1 MDITFTK
8 FAAPATRTPE
18 TQRQKTVEEKIK
30 EIETIVLHNQPDKGI
45 YNYHLTTLFK
55 DYIQKVN
62 THLPHYEYNRL
73 VEVIG
78 WLIQHK
84 GLRQNEPLTKITHD
98 LIAEAYSALGQVS
111 GDERARDYQMTIYT
125 NPQFV
130 YASSSAATPPRRNTI
145 ISRLRRRF
153 KEQQAKTADGGGGV
167 ETSPTVEDEAESIRM
182 ASILIAE
189 DIAAGY
195 EADKKE
201 QKRMRK
207 AAKNKRKKEKK
218 RAKQKAKKREQEENA
233 RIELRRQEEDRMQE
247 EDAAAV
253 AVAAEIAAAVPPTA
267 ALSGDECRDVISVIK
282 SPSMWIIS
290 ELFKS
295 GELPEQY
302 DKIAFDAAFSTI
314 FGEMLVERHEHLKT
328 DRTPSPLYRDMT
340 AFYAQLDKL
349 KFVIYILKYHSPN
362 LYVYGGVPRDLLIGG
377 SRAIHDIDIGMLEH
391 QETQSPFVPF
401 DQTLGLV
408 RVWAEENGYTL
419 KQFEYGKRGNFP
431 FLNKG
436 DGVREYILVSQ
447 QLQVNIEIEF
457 VDDSYFRKAA
467 ERYGAPHA
475 IDFDE
480 NNLKLV
486 APGSGFGCGAG
497 KMFDWKYRENIAED
511 ADEELFRFIKRN
523 IRYAKMTLH
532 KSLTFI
538 PNWKE
543 RLKNKIR
550 RNRII
555 LISEDILRDSIT
567 ELCQAKDVNLMG
579 NSGALALANAV
590 AVEIDSSSP
599 TFENQMYV
607 FKKKPSASTA
617 AAAAAGGGAGGI
629 LDGGYRKK
637 TRKRKTRRRKRK
649 TRRRK
654 TRRRKRKTR
663 KRKVS
668 RRTRRRR

>member
-1 MDITFTK
+1 
-8 FAAPATRTPE
+8 
-18 TQRQKTVEEKIK
+18 
-30 EIETIVLHNQPDKGI
+30 
-45 YNYHLTTLFK
+45 
-55 DYIQKVN
+55 
-62 THLPHYEYNRL
+62 
-73 VEVIG
+73 
-78 WLIQHK
+78 
-84 GLRQNEPLTKITHD
+84 
-98 LIAEAYSALGQVS
+98 
-111 GDERARDYQMTIYT
+111 
-125 NPQFV
+125 
-130 YASSSAATPPRRNTI
+130 
-145 ISRLRRRF
+145 
-153 KEQQAKTADGGGGV
+153 
-167 ETSPTVEDEAESIRM
+167 
-182 ASILIAE
+182 
-189 DIAAGY
+189 
-195 EADKKE
+195 
-201 QKRMRK
+201 
-207 AAKNKRKKEKK
+207 
-218 RAKQKAKKREQEENA
+218 
-233 RIELRRQEEDRMQE
+233 
-247 EDAAAV
+247 
-253 AVAAEIAAAVPPTA
+253 
-267 ALSGDECRDVISVIK
+267 
-282 SPSMWIIS
+282 
-290 ELFKS
+290 
-295 GELPEQY
+295 
-302 DKIAFDAAFSTI
+302 
-314 FGEMLVERHEHLKT
+314 
-328 DRTPSPLYRDMT
+328 
-340 AFYAQLDKL
+340 
-349 KFVIYILKYHSPN
+349 
-362 LYVYGGVPRDLLIGG
+362 
-377 SRAIHDIDIGMLEH
+377 
-391 QETQSPFVPF
+391 
-401 DQTLGLV
+401 
-408 RVWAEENGYTL
+408 
-419 KQFEYGKRGNFP
+419 
-431 FLNKG
+431 LNKG

-654 TRRRKRKTR
+654 RKTRRRKTRRRKRKTR